1 MSPVLIKYL
10 YLNAVIFFLILY
22 RFALYWENAE
32 FYNIYKEHVRF
43 SYVHSQEIHEMIFL
57 VSSLFLSITLF
68 YIKSKNEK
76 KNGELFQQRRS
87 FTYITTLCNVIF
99 NGTYGLHTFLLVSS
113 VPCGP
118 CLMDGVEGPPGILM

>member
-1 MSPVLIKYL
+1 MQSNSKNTISHDVMSPVLIKYL
-10 YLNAVIFFLILY
+10 YLNTVIFFFLILY

-76 KNGELFQQRRS
+76 KKMEN
-87 FTYITTLCNVIF
+87 CF
-99 NGTYGLHTFLLVSS
+99 NSD
-113 VPCGP
+113 VPSH
-118 CLMDGVEGPPGILM
+118 I